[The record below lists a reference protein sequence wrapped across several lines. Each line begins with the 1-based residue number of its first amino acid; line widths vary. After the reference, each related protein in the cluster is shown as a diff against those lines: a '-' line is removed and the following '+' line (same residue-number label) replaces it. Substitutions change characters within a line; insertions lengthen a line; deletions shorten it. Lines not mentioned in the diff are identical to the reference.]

1 MILQLRILQGCLQV
15 IYMSGKVLKEWK
27 PPIIPA
33 SLAQLRTEIAYVVL
47 QDQTLDT
54 YNVRTATDGYSYS
67 RQQYQKYYGDAW
79 EGPWQMA
86 GRRSLSFRLLS
97 EETSVIIT
105 DENAYLYLLQQKNV
119 SKKECEKQAPKVID
133 LYSTAGREQYIEPC
147 FWPHEQVEVPV
158 SLDPY
163 LTTPLVQRQTS
174 TPTPAPEASCQ
185 EETQPWPA
193 WIQTNPEHQALL
205 SSIFGHHSPRERL
218 DKWLNA
224 GLRRSNPPFVIAYAT
239 EGGRT
244 MNSYITDR
252 WPQTLHFSRHQLE
265 LSSTWK
271 GMLDQ
276 GTHLSRICT
285 VDIAPSHKDTYK
297 NVAPPHCVLARIY
310 PDRYSSA
317 QSLLGTKLQLALAGW
332 PHHVSA
338 TFRPEIYGE
347 LLLSPLSRLRTALI
361 SFYGPNFFVM
371 LCHTFLRV
379 EFNQHRLPDSYLD

>member
-1 MILQLRILQGCLQV
+1 M
-15 IYMSGKVLKEWK
+15 
-27 PPIIPA
+27 
-33 SLAQLRTEIAYVVL
+33 
-47 QDQTLDT
+47 
-54 YNVRTATDGYSYS
+54 
-67 RQQYQKYYGDAW
+67 
-79 EGPWQMA
+79 
-86 GRRSLSFRLLS
+86 
-97 EETSVIIT
+97 
-105 DENAYLYLLQQKNV
+105 
-119 SKKECEKQAPKVID
+119 
-133 LYSTAGREQYIEPC
+133 
-147 FWPHEQVEVPV
+147 
-158 SLDPY
+158 
-163 LTTPLVQRQTS
+163 
-174 TPTPAPEASCQ
+174 
-185 EETQPWPA
+185 
-193 WIQTNPEHQALL
+193 
-205 SSIFGHHSPRERL
+205 
-218 DKWLNA
+218 
-224 GLRRSNPPFVIAYAT
+224 GLRPPFLQCHFLFVRLKSALRVAKDSS
-239 EGGRT
+239 GT

-285 VDIAPSHKDTYK
+285 VDIAPPHKDTYK

-371 LCHTFLRV
+371 LCHTFLGV
-379 EFNQHRLPDSYLD
+379 EFNQQRLPDSYLD